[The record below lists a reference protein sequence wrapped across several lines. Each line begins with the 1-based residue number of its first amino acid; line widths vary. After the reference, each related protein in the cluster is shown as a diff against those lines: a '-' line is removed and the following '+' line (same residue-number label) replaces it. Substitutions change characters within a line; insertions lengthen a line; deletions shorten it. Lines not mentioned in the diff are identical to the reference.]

1 MRAGDIDTGIGG
13 DQVLLGRAN
22 IGPPLEQLRG
32 NPGGDVRQ
40 RQFIDGLAGPLADT
54 QIPISGI
61 ALELAYS
68 DAIAFGQAFKKWF
81 GKMPS
86 ESRNQLTRQ
95 PPGWDGTTRAPG
107 R

>member
-1 MRAGDIDTGIGG
+1 MERNGQAIPVSDG
-13 DQVLLGRAN
+13 LGRT
-22 IGPPLEQLRG
+22 GFQRF
-32 NPGGDVRQ
+32 DQ
-40 RQFIDGLAGPLADT
+40 RQSYGGAGPLADT